1 MVQCDKCGRE
11 EYMPFRCKYCGGYF
25 CSEHRLPEMHD
36 CSGYYQYSR
45 STTGATG
52 FRPTG
57 FSYAPQQQSARYWF
71 SQRELRDLAIG
82 LALIL
87 GILFTVMAW
96 RTLVAYPTVLVGSL
110 LIFALA
116 FLLHELAHKFMA
128 QKLGYWAEFRI
139 NRQGFLIT
147 LLSFISPFKVIAP
160 GAVMIGGLMNRD
172 DYGRVSIAG
181 PATNIG
187 MGLCYFALSL
197 VTSSTIVGFLAYLG
211 MSINASLALFNLI
224 PLGVFDGAKIMK
236 WNKTVWGAAIVA
248 AGLLYVYSNFIY
260 IV

>member
-1 MVQCDKCGRE
+1 MVKCDRCGRE
-11 EYMPFRCKYCGGYF
+11 EYMPFRCKFCGGYF

-52 FRPTG
+52 FMPTG
-57 FSYAPQQQSARYWF
+57 FSSTPQPQGARYWF

-87 GILFTVMAW
+87 GILFTITAW

-128 QKLGYWAEFRI
+128 QRLGYWAEFRI
-139 NRQGFLIT
+139 NRQGIMIT
-147 LLSFISPFKVIAP
+147 LLSFISPFKIIAP
-160 GAVMIGGLMNRD
+160 GAVVIGGLMNWD

-197 VTSSTIVGFLAYLG
+197 VTTSNIIGFLAYLG

-236 WNKTVWGAAIVA
+236 WNKAVWGAAILA
-248 AGLLYVYSNFIY
+248 AGLLYAYSNFIY
-260 IV
+260 LV

>member
-1 MVQCDKCGRE
+1 MVKCDKCGKE
-11 EYMPFRCKYCGGYF
+11 EYMPFRCKFCGGYF

-52 FRPTG
+52 FKPTG
-57 FSYAPQQQSARYWF
+57 FSYAPQPQGAKYWF

-82 LALIL
+82 LVLIF
-87 GILFTVMAW
+87 GVLFTTDW
-96 RTLVAYPTVLVGSL
+96 RTLIAYPTILAGGL

-128 QKLGYWAEFRI
+128 QRLGYSAEFRI
-139 NRQGFLIT
+139 NRQGIMIT
-147 LLSFISPFKVIAP
+147 LLSFISPFKIIAP
-160 GAVMIGGLMNRD
+160 GAVMIGGLMNWD

-187 MGLCYFALSL
+187 MGLVYFALSL
-197 VTSSTIVGFLAYLG
+197 VTNSDIVGFLAYLG
-211 MSINASLALFNLI
+211 MSINATLALFNLL
-224 PLGVFDGAKIMK
+224 PLGVFDGAKIFK
-236 WNKTVWGAAIVA
+236 WNKVVWGSAVIA
-248 AGLLYVYSNFIY
+248 AGILFMYSSL
-260 IV
+260 